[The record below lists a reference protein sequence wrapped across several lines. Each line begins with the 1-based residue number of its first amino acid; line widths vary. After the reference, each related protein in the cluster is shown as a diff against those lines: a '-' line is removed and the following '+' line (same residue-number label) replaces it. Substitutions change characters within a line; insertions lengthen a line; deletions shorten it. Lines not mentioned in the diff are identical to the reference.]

1 MISCTEFIPAYS
13 ELFRF
18 IQAREGH
25 EGVRKYWENI
35 SDLYVWPRLGTL
47 VLQHGIRGCYE
58 YWSHSLNEEAA
69 DFLMTLDEDAGIF
82 TLEMRACPSKGM
94 LLALA
99 HMEPYPF
106 YCSHCD
112 LLYRR
117 VLEKLGY
124 IYEFTLPKEGK
135 ASCRLT
141 VQDPRCKIKLHN
153 SEKSAGDNK
162 DD

>member
-13 ELFRF
+13 ELFKF

-25 EGVRKYWENI
+25 EGVRKYWEHI
-35 SDLYVWPRLGTL
+35 SDMYVRPRLGAL
-47 VLQHGIRGCYE
+47 VSKHGIRGCYE

-69 DFLMTLDEDAGIF
+69 DFLMTLDEDTGIF

-94 LLALA
+94 LDRLSYIK
-99 HMEPYPF
+99 PYPF
-106 YCSHCD
+106 YCGHCD

-124 IYEFTLPKEGK
+124 IYEYTLPREKE

-141 VQDPRCKIKLHN
+141 VRDPLCRVNPHN
-153 SEKSAGDNK
+153 SEKGEGDNK
-162 DD
+162 ND